1 MARFVTMVCLL
12 AIVALAADTL
22 TLTLADGTKRSVTLK
37 SFDEAGLTALQGGR
51 ELQFA
56 WVDLKPASAYA
67 ARKALTSYD
76 DGAARLE
83 LAAFAVRLKLY
94 PEGLE
99 QLEIALALGGID
111 ETAFEK
117 RSDEIIEEE
126 IAHLSANI
134 DTLLMAK
141 AAPAVCLA
149 AIKRLKD
156 RYPDH
161 EANAKYAPHIRELV
175 EQLASKAEAEQ
186 DAHQKAVSDKA
197 LERLQKLLDKEIRR
211 KVAAIEKGD
220 RLGKEAD
227 PAIELRQVS
236 RVKKKLVEP
245 LGAEKYYK
253 KARKHLRSLAQKDR
267 HGLVVSKAELQK
279 EYEQLQEKLIDCYL
293 KVARI
298 LISQRNYKGT
308 VAYVRKILLYDPI
321 HEEALEMVEVIRA
334 NRINFRL
341 SDVTNARPRVSGG

>member
-1 MARFVTMVCLL
+1 MARFVVIAVLL
-12 AIVALAADTL
+12 ATVAVAADRL
-22 TLTLADGTKRSVTLK
+22 TLTLADGTKKSVTLK
-37 SFDEAGLTALQGGR
+37 SFDETGLDVTQNGR
-51 ELQFA
+51 ELRFA
-56 WVDLKPASAYA
+56 WADLKPASAYA

-111 ETAFEK
+111 EQAFE
-117 RSDEIIEEE
+117 RRTGEIAEEE
-126 IAHLSANI
+126 VAHLSASI
-134 DTLLMAK
+134 DTLLLAK
-141 AAPAVCLA
+141 APPAVSLA

-161 EANAKYAPHIRELV
+161 EANAKYAPHIKELV

-186 DAHQKAVSDKA
+186 DAQEKAVSDEA
-197 LERLQKLLDKEIRR
+197 LERLQKLLDKEIRK

-220 RLGKEAD
+220 ALVKEAD
-227 PAIELRQVS
+227 PAIKLRQVS

-245 LGAEKYYK
+245 MGAEKYYK
-253 KARKHLRSLAQKDR
+253 KARKHLRSLAQKDK

-279 EYEQLQEKLIDCYL
+279 EYEQLQHKLVDCYL

-298 LISQRNYKGT
+298 FISQRNYKGA
-308 VAYVRKILLYDPI
+308 VKYVRKILLYDPI
-321 HEEALEMVEVIRA
+321 HEEALEMVDVIRK
-334 NRINFRL
+334 NRITFRI